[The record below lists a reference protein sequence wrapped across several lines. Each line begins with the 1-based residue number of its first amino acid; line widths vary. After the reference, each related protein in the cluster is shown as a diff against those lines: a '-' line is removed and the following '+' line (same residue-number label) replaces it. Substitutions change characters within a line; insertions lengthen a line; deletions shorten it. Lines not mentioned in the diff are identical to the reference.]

1 MSTDTSS
8 SKWSLLSNISL
19 LSLRRRFEQNQEDC
33 TYTVLALLPT
43 IRDEIIG
50 AYPVEEI
57 SEELQ
62 KQKAERLQHSVGGLS
77 EVASTDLPSGA
88 PSTVDDSGS
97 LNGSFVHASQIAD
110 NSASASTAQLRP
122 KRSKVQLWH
131 ELKIQCKQDI
141 WLEQ

>member
-1 MSTDTSS
+1 MS
-8 SKWSLLSNISL
+8 LSIATNDDR

-77 EVASTDLPSGA
+77 EVASTDLPSRA

-97 LNGSFVHASQIAD
+97 LNGSFVHTSQIAD
-110 NSASASTAQLRP
+110 NSAGGSPAQLRP

-131 ELKIQCKQDI
+131 ELKIQCESDHPI
-141 WLEQ
+141 LDHDRD